1 MSDPVRNPDHY
12 QTEDGIEAID
22 VIEAFFPNNYH
33 LGNAFKYLARAG
45 KKDPDKL
52 EEDLEKA
59 IWYIQRF
66 MDTQIRYTLTE
77 KGKAVAE
84 VLAAGF
90 DCPIAKNI
98 AYIATDGKPWPLHD
112 DGLWYSPILNFQV
125 ETERV
130 IQWMGYYGTEIKEVE

>member
-1 MSDPVRNPDHY
+1 MSDPVNNPDY
-12 QTEDGIEAID
+12 YRTEDGIEAID

-90 DCPIAKNI
+90 SCPIAKNI
-98 AYIATDGKPWPLHD
+98 AYIATDGKAWLLHD
-112 DGLWYSPILNFQV
+112 DGLWYSPTHGLPA
-125 ETERV
+125 ETKA
-130 IQWMGYYGTEIKEVE
+130 IIDWMEYYGTEIKEVE